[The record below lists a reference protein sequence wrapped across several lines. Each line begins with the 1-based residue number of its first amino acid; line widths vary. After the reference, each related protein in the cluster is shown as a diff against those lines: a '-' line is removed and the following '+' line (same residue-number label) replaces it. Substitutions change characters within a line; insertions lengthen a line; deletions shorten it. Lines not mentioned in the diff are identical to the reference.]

1 MAPALLGFR
10 RSPILWR
17 QGSGAGCDQN
27 LTWTRVH
34 RAGIDQQGRL
44 ELIGVRVI
52 CCNPV
57 IRCVGETDRVTAVP
71 SPSSSAPAA
80 VADNG
85 RPSGLRDAQ
94 KVPPLV
100 LAILDGWGYTAT
112 DSHNAI
118 RAAETPVMD
127 ALWHAYPHTL
137 IEASGGSVGLPDDQM
152 GNSEVGHLTIGS
164 GRIIRQELV
173 RISQAVRDGS
183 LAANPALNALADT
196 LLANQGTLH
205 LIGLCSDGGVHSH
218 INHLGGLLQWAAQRG
233 LKNVCIHVITDGR
246 DTAPGSA
253 IGFVETVQAQIDAA
267 GVGRIAT
274 LCGRYWAMDRDNR
287 WERTEKAYT
296 LLCESHPINDQT
308 PAEILEQ
315 SYASGVSDEFLE
327 PVRLAEGL
335 IKAGDGLICFNF
347 RPDRVRQLI
356 RALVNEDFQ
365 PFQRERITPLSV
377 VTFTQYEKGL
387 PVTVAFPPESLDGLL
402 GQVVSEA
409 GLRQFRTAETEKY
422 PHVTYFMNGGIEQ
435 AFPGEDRH
443 LVPSPRVATYDQA
456 PAMAADQLTDN
467 CIAAINKGIYS
478 LVVINY
484 ANPDMV
490 GHTGQMEATKAAINT
505 VDRCVGRLMEATNR
519 MGGTLLITADHGNA
533 EVMEGPDGRAWTAH
547 TTNPV
552 PVILV
557 EGEQRKLPGHGTAVQ
572 LREGGGLADI
582 APTLL
587 EILGLPQPQTMS
599 GTSLIQPAGTPS
611 SLGRIPQT
619 LGV

>member
-1 MAPALLGFR
+1 MGLVP
-10 RSPILWR
+10 
-17 QGSGAGCDQN
+17 DQ
-27 LTWTRVH
+27 T
-34 RAGIDQQGRL
+34 
-44 ELIGVRVI
+44 
-52 CCNPV
+52 
-57 IRCVGETDRVTAVP
+57 
-71 SPSSSAPAA
+71 PAA
-80 VADNG
+80 WRDNG
-85 RPSGLRDAQ
+85 AVAP
-94 KVPPLV
+94 VV
-100 LAILDGWGYTAT
+100 LAILDGWGYSSEAA
-112 DSHNAI
+112 HNAI
-118 RAAETPVMD
+118 RSAQTPVMD

-137 IEASGGSVGLPDDQM
+137 IEASGGAVGLPDDQM

-173 RISQAVRDGS
+173 RIGQAVRDGS
-183 LAANPALNALADT
+183 MAANPCLNALADT
-196 LLANQGTLH
+196 LLANGGTLH
-205 LIGLCSDGGVHSH
+205 LVGLCSDGGVHSH
-218 INHLGGLLQWAAQRG
+218 VDHLGGLLHWAAARG
-233 LKNVCIHVITDGR
+233 LRKICIHVITDGR
-246 DTAPGSA
+246 DTAPTSA
-253 IGFVETVQAQIDAA
+253 LSFIETIEQQIKTA
-267 GVGRIAT
+267 GVGTITT

-287 WERTEKAYT
+287 WERTEKAYR
-296 LLCESHPINDQT
+296 LLSEPRAVCPLT
-308 PAEILEQ
+308 PAQVLAE
-315 SYASGVSDEFLE
+315 SYAADISDEFLE

-335 IKAGDGLICFNF
+335 IQAGDGLVCFNF

-356 RALVNEDFQ
+356 RALVLEDFE
-365 PFQRERITPLSV
+365 PFARQLITPLSV

-387 PVTVAFPPESLDGLL
+387 PVAVAFPPESLDGLL

-456 PAMAADQLTDN
+456 PAMSAEQLTDN
-467 CIAAINKGIYS
+467 CIAAINKGIYA

-490 GHTGQMEATKAAINT
+490 GHTGQMDATEEAIAM

-533 EVMEGPDGRAWTAH
+533 ELMEGPDGRAWTAH

-557 EGEQRKLPGHGTAVQ
+557 EGEKRKLPGHGTDVQ
-572 LREGGGLADI
+572 LREGGGLADV

-587 EILGLPQPQTMS
+587 EILGLPKPDLMS
-599 GTSLIQPAGTPS
+599 GSSLIQPAGTPAGAS
-611 SLGRIPQT
+611 RIPQT

>member
-1 MAPALLGFR
+1 VAP
-10 RSPILWR
+10 
-17 QGSGAGCDQN
+17 
-27 LTWTRVH
+27 V
-34 RAGIDQQGRL
+34 
-44 ELIGVRVI
+44 
-52 CCNPV
+52 
-57 IRCVGETDRVTAVP
+57 
-71 SPSSSAPAA
+71 
-80 VADNG
+80 
-85 RPSGLRDAQ
+85 
-94 KVPPLV
+94 V
-100 LAILDGWGYTAT
+100 LAILDGWGHRH
-112 DSHNAI
+112 DSAHNAI
-118 RAAETPVMD
+118 RIADTPVMD

-137 IEASGGSVGLPDDQM
+137 IEASGAAVGLPDEQM

-173 RISQAVRDGS
+173 RISQAVQDGS
-183 LAANPALNALADT
+183 LAKNPAINTLADN
-196 LLANQGTLH
+196 LSSRGGTLH

-218 INHLGGLLQWAAQRG
+218 INHLGGLLRWAAARG
-233 LKNVCIHVITDGR
+233 LSDVCVHVITDGR
-246 DTAPGSA
+246 DTAPNSSP
-253 IGFVETVQAQIDAA
+253 GFVATIDQQIRAA

-274 LCGRYWAMDRDNR
+274 VCGRYWAMDRDNR
-287 WERTEKAYT
+287 WERTEKAYR
-296 LLCESHPINDQT
+296 LLTDDREPCGLSPTEAI
-308 PAEILEQ
+308 AA
-315 SYASGVSDEFLE
+315 SYAAGVEDEFLE
-327 PVRLAEGL
+327 PVRLQEGRL
-335 IKAGDGLICFNF
+335 RDGDGLICFNF

-356 RALVNEDFQ
+356 KALVDPGFTAFERDVQ
-365 PFQRERITPLSV
+365 PAVDV

-387 PVTVAFPPESLDGLL
+387 AVSVAFPPESLDGLL

-409 GLRQFRTAETEKY
+409 GLRQLRTAETEKY

-456 PAMAADQLTDN
+456 PAMSAEQLTSS
-467 CIAAINKGIYS
+467 CVSAIQKGIYA

-490 GHTGQMEATKAAINT
+490 GHTGQIAATTEAIST

-533 EVMEGPDGRAWTAH
+533 EVMVGPDGRPWTAH

-557 EGEQRKLPGHGTAVQ
+557 EGEQRKLPGHGNAVQ

-587 EILGLPQPQTMS
+587 EILGLPKPATMT
-599 GTSLIQPAGTPS
+599 GTSLIQPCAVGAPAG
-611 SLGRIPQT
+611 RVRET
-619 LGV
+619 LSV

>member
-1 MAPALLGFR
+1 VTTIPSQHHSSITKESALPLRESSCVAP
-10 RSPILWR
+10 
-17 QGSGAGCDQN
+17 
-27 LTWTRVH
+27 V
-34 RAGIDQQGRL
+34 
-44 ELIGVRVI
+44 
-52 CCNPV
+52 
-57 IRCVGETDRVTAVP
+57 
-71 SPSSSAPAA
+71 
-80 VADNG
+80 
-85 RPSGLRDAQ
+85 
-94 KVPPLV
+94 V
-100 LAILDGWGYTAT
+100 LAILDGWGYRQQNE
-112 DSHNAI
+112 HNAI
-118 RAAETPVMD
+118 RAAHTPVMD

-137 IEASGGSVGLPDDQM
+137 IEASGGAVGLPDEQM

-183 LAANPALNALADT
+183 IAANPALNTLADN
-196 LLANQGTLH
+196 LLQRAGTLH

-218 INHLGGLLQWAAQRG
+218 INHLAGLLHWAASRG
-233 LKNVCIHVITDGR
+233 LPDVCVHVITDGR
-246 DTAPGSA
+246 DTDPSSAPR
-253 IGFVETVQAQIDAA
+253 FVAQVQEQINRA

-287 WERTEKAYT
+287 WDRTEKAYRLYT
-296 LLCESHPINDQT
+296 ESSPICELSPINAVHASYGQ
-308 PAEILEQ
+308 EI
-315 SYASGVSDEFLE
+315 GDEFLE

-335 IKAGDGLICFNF
+335 IKAGDGVVCFNF

-356 RALVNEDFQ
+356 RALVLPHFDEFARDL
-365 PFQRERITPLSV
+365 ITPLDV

-387 PVTVAFPPESLDGLL
+387 PLAVAFPPESLDGLL
-402 GQVVSEA
+402 GQVVAEA

-443 LVPSPRVATYDQA
+443 LVPSPRVATYDQS
-456 PAMAADQLTDN
+456 PAMSAGQLTEN
-467 CIAAINKGIYS
+467 CIAAIQKGIYA

-490 GHTGQMEATKAAINT
+490 GHTGKMEATTEAIST
-505 VDRCVGRLMEATNR
+505 VDGCVGRLMEATNR

-533 EVMEGPDGRAWTAH
+533 ETMEGPDGRPWTAH

-557 EGEQRKLPGHGTAVQ
+557 EGEKRKLPGHGTNVL
-572 LREGGGLADI
+572 LRDSGGLADI
-582 APTLL
+582 APTIL
-587 EILGLPQPQTMS
+587 EILHLPKPPTMS
-599 GTSLIQPAGTPS
+599 GESLVVPAGSTTETN
-611 SLGRIPQT
+611 RVPQT